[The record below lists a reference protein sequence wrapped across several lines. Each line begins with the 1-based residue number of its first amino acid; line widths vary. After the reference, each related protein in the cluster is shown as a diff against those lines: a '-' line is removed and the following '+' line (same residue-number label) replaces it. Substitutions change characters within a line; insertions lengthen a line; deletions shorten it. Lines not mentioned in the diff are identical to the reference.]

1 MIREFTY
8 TSSNG
13 TRPRKVF
20 VIKEND
26 KYIGGIDLSLL
37 THEDANT
44 ITKLYKDYVPTSD
57 FKTKIALDGFNPD
70 WVKAY
75 RQYSKNKIK
84 NS

>member
-1 MIREFTY
+1 MVREFVY

-13 TRPRKVF
+13 TKPRKVF

-26 KYIGGIDLSLL
+26 AYIGGIDLNLL
-37 THEDANT
+37 SQDDADT
-44 ITKLYKDYVPTSD
+44 ITKLYKDVVPTSD
-57 FKTKIALDGFNPD
+57 FKTKITLDGFNPD

-75 RQYSKNKIK
+75 RQYSKSKII

>member
-1 MIREFTY
+1 MVREFVY

-13 TRPRKVF
+13 TKPRKVF

-26 KYIGGIDLSLL
+26 AYIGGIDLNLL
-37 THEDANT
+37 SPDDADT
-44 ITKLYKDYVPTSD
+44 ITKLYKDVVPTSD
-57 FKTKIALDGFNPD
+57 FKTKITLDGFNPD

-75 RQYSKNKIK
+75 RQYSKSKII

>member
-1 MIREFTY
+1 MVREFVY

-13 TRPRKVF
+13 TKSRKVF

-26 KYIGGIDLSLL
+26 AYIGGIDLSLL
-37 THEDANT
+37 SPDDADT
-44 ITKLYKDYVPTSD
+44 ITKLYKDVVPTSD
-57 FKTKIALDGFNPD
+57 FKTKITLEGFNHD

-75 RQYSKNKIK
+75 RQYSKSKIV

>member
-1 MIREFTY
+1 MVREFVY

-13 TRPRKVF
+13 TKSRKVF

-26 KYIGGIDLSLL
+26 AYIGGIDLNILSP
-37 THEDANT
+37 EDADT
-44 ITKLYKDYVPTSD
+44 ITKLYKDVVPTSD
-57 FKTKIALDGFNPD
+57 FKTKITLEGFNPD

-75 RQYSKNKIK
+75 RQYSKSKIV